1 MNIFQ
6 NNVDFYPTPKEV
18 VERMLM
24 GEDIAGK
31 TILEPSAGKG
41 DICTVLREYGATN
54 ILVCEN
60 DDHNRKLLQG
70 KYDEFLCDDFL
81 QLTSERVSHIDYIVM
96 NPPFSKGCE
105 HIHHAYDIAPPGC
118 TIIALCNNSNFS
130 NYYRNSYESK
140 VKELIDNFGHHESL
154 GRCFST
160 AERKTDV
167 DVALIKLYKEG
178 TGANEFDGYMFESVD
193 SDSLNGNTSEGLVA
207 YNFVRDLVSRYTGAV
222 KLFDETME
230 ATRRIN
236 EMAYFDDPAD
246 HDKPSYFKANIPII
260 FKAVK
265 RNEDSRYS
273 DTPVTHALYKKELKR
288 YYWGIIFRKLN
299 MDKYATKELRE
310 QINKFIETQGAVPFT
325 MKNIYKV
332 VDMVIQTNGQR
343 MQRALVEVFDKIC
356 SLSAQNSTAGEK
368 WKTNSNY
375 MVNKRFIVDFIGHPQ
390 DSRWPDKNV
399 RITYGGNIDAISDLV
414 KALCWLTA
422 TNYDEIGSLDSH
434 CRKQHLDWGTW
445 FEWGFFRVRVY
456 KKGTAHFEFLDENVW
471 ARFNQEV
478 AKTKGWHLGSQE
490 QKVKKSRQKK
500 EEPDLQIPARY
511 AELKARYK
519 DILVLCETD
528 PLDDAGHT
536 EFFFLN
542 EDAEV
547 YCKECK
553 KRVKKNSD
561 GTKYY
566 SFQMYGIV
574 PNVISVLVQNGYRVL
589 MAHRRNNGNILYHGY
604 SEEKKELLWET
615 VDKPTI
621 ENPIITVPSDSSEDV
636 VSPDAQVTLSP
647 MVKQFYDLKSKHQ
660 DTILLF
666 RCGDFYETYCYDAE
680 KASKILGITLTR
692 SNRTKDIEGKP
703 LSMAGFPYH
712 ALDTYLP
719 KLIRSGERVA
729 ICDQLEAPKKNQES
743 AENQVVESAR
753 QEESKSSGRHR

>member
-6 NNVDFYPTPKEV
+6 SNVDFYPTPKEV

-24 GEDIAGK
+24 SEDIAGK

-41 DICTVLREYGATN
+41 DICSVLREYCAAN

-60 DDHNRKLLQG
+60 DEHNKKLLRG

-105 HIHHAYDIAPPGC
+105 HIYHAYEIAPPGC
-118 TIIALCNNSNFS
+118 TIIALCNNANFARG
-130 NYYRNSYESK
+130 YYANSTSMESK
-140 VKELIDNFGHHESL
+140 VDELIKDYGHRESL
-154 GRCFST
+154 GHCFST

-193 SDSLNGNTSEGLVA
+193 SDTLNGNHSEGLVA
-207 YNFVRDLVSRYTGAV
+207 YNFVRDLVNRYTGAV
-222 KLFDETME
+222 KLFDETLE
-230 ATRRIN
+230 ATKRIN

-246 HDKPSYFKANIPII
+246 RDKPSYWKADIPIT

-299 MDKYATKELRE
+299 MEKYATKELRE

-343 MQRALVEVFDKIC
+343 MQRALVEVFDKLC

-375 MVNKRFIVDFIGHPQ
+375 MVNKRFIIDWVGKPQ
-390 DSRWPDKNV
+390 DNRWPDKKV
-399 RITYGGNIDAISDLV
+399 RITYGGNTDAISDLV

-422 TNYDEIGSLDSH
+422 TNYDEVGSLDSYCH
-434 CRKQHLDWGTW
+434 RHEQDWGVW
-445 FEWGFFRVRVY
+445 FEWGFFKVRVY

-471 ARFNQEV
+471 AKFNQEV

-490 QKVKKSRQKK
+490 QKVKKPRQKK
-500 EEPDLQIPARY
+500 EEPDLQIPDRY

-542 EDAEV
+542 EDAEA
-547 YCKECK
+547 YCKEFK

-566 SFQMYGIV
+566 TFQMYGIV
-574 PNVISVLVQNGYRVL
+574 PNVIRVLVQKGYRVL
-589 MAHRRNNGNILYHGY
+589 MAHRRNNGHTLYHGY
-604 SEEKKELLWET
+604 SEEKKEMLWEV
-615 VDKPTI
+615 VDKPT
-621 ENPIITVPSDSSEDV
+621 ETANLPVA
-636 VSPDAQVTLSP
+636 VSKESKLSP
-647 MVKQFYDLKSKHQ
+647 MLKQFYELKEKHQ
-660 DTILLF
+660 DSMLLF
-666 RCGDFYETYCYDAE
+666 RCGDFYETYSNDASE
-680 KASKILGITLTR
+680 LARIVGITLTTQTDR
-692 SNRTKDIEGKP
+692 KDVDGSA
-703 LSMAGFPYH
+703 LRMAGFPHH

-719 KLIRSGERVA
+719 KLIRAGKKVA
-729 ICDQLEAPKKNQES
+729 ICDQLEDKKPTEKKRIT
-743 AENQVVESAR
+743 ELVTTKVEEP
-753 QEESKSSGRHR
+753 EETSEPSLFDML

>member
-60 DDHNRKLLQG
+60 DDHNKKLLQG
-70 KYDEFLCDDFL
+70 KYDEFMCDDFL
-81 QLTSERVSHIDYIVM
+81 QLTSERVSHINYIIM

-118 TIIALCNNSNFS
+118 TIIALCNNSNFDHC
-130 NYYRNSYESK
+130 YHYHNSMESK
-140 VKELIDNFGHHESL
+140 VKELIDNFGHRESL
-154 GRCFST
+154 GCCFST

-207 YNFVRDLVSRYTGAV
+207 YNFVRDLVNRYIGAV

-230 ATRRIN
+230 AANRIN
-236 EMAYFDDPAD
+236 EMAHFDDPPD
-246 HDKPSYFKANIPII
+246 HDKPSYFKTDIPIV

-265 RNEDSRYS
+265 RNDSRYS

-299 MDKYATKELRE
+299 MNKYATKELRE
-310 QINKFIETQGAVPFT
+310 QINKFIETQGSVPFT

-343 MQRALVEVFDKIC
+343 MQRALVEVFEKIC

-375 MVNKRFIVDFIGHPQ
+375 MVNKRFIVDCIGEPQ
-390 DSRWPDKNV
+390 DKRWPDSHV
-399 RITYGGNIDAISDLV
+399 RITYGGNTDAISDLV

-422 TNYDEIGSLDSH
+422 TNYDDFCSLDSYCNKH
-434 CRKQHLDWGTW
+434 KQDWGAW
-445 FEWGFFRVRVY
+445 FEWGFFKVRVY

-478 AKTKGWHLGSQE
+478 AKTKSWHLGSQE
-490 QKVKKSRQKK
+490 QKVKKAYKKK
-500 EEPDLQIPARY
+500 E
-511 AELKARYK
+511 
-519 DILVLCETD
+519 
-528 PLDDAGHT
+528 
-536 EFFFLN
+536 N
-542 EDAEV
+542 
-547 YCKECK
+547 KE
-553 KRVKKNSD
+553 S
-561 GTKYY
+561 
-566 SFQMYGIV
+566 I
-574 PNVISVLVQNGYRVL
+574 
-589 MAHRRNNGNILYHGY
+589 
-604 SEEKKELLWET
+604 
-615 VDKPTI
+615 
-621 ENPIITVPSDSSEDV
+621 
-636 VSPDAQVTLSP
+636 LSP
-647 MVKQFYDLKSKHQ
+647 MLKQFYELKEKHT
-660 DTILLF
+660 DSIILL
-666 RCGDFYETYCYDAE
+666 RCGDFYEAYGQDAE
-680 KASKILGITLTR
+680 KASKILCITLTR

-703 LSMAGFPYH
+703 FSMAGFPYH

-719 KLIRSGERVA
+719 KLIRAGERVI
-729 ICDQLEAPKKNQES
+729 ICDQLEERKLKEKKRINELVTTP
-743 AENQVVESAR
+743 EKPETT
-753 QEESKSSGRHR
+753 EETSLFDML